1 MATVYSVTWI
11 CRFRSPKHNWHKWEW
26 SREDRDTFKRGHLKM
41 YTDWRH
47 FRFKRG
53 HLKMYTDWRH
63 FKFKRGH
70 LKMYT
75 DWRYFKDI
83 CIFTLVV
90 VFRRLWL
97 YLSRDTWRKD
107 AKIQTL
113 SSQKISNWF
122 FYDKLY
128 IFSSFQWTRNL
139 HGLQPLNP
147 KCTSFSPDG
156 LDNEPQPPFRM
167 FRCDNEIFPLT
178 LPYQR
183 HPKPPRYKWRTP

>member
-1 MATVYSVTWI
+1 MI
-11 CRFRSPKHNWHKWEW
+11 KRRERHIDRLN
-26 SREDRDTFKRGHLKM
+26 SREDTWKCTRIEDTWKCTRIEDTLKS
-41 YTDWRH
+41 R
-47 FRFKRG
+47 
-53 HLKMYTDWRH
+53 
-63 FKFKRGH
+63 
-70 LKMYT
+70 
-75 DWRYFKDI
+75 DI

-90 VFRRLWL
+90 VFRRLW

-156 LDNEPQPPFRM
+156 LDNEPQPPFKM